1 MVCRPGGVIK
11 GCNCRGKSS
20 LSIFAASANRGI
32 LRLAEGSG
40 STREE
45 VNFDM
50 NQPPSPRSS
59 SNPSEETRTQQLS
72 LIVHDLRHC
81 LHVLR
86 MGLIL
91 LKANRTN
98 EEQFDEIHQTME
110 AEEQSAAKLLEELVL
125 FARGEK

>member
-1 MVCRPGGVIK
+1 
-11 GCNCRGKSS
+11 
-20 LSIFAASANRGI
+20 
-32 LRLAEGSG
+32 
-40 STREE
+40 
-45 VNFDM
+45 
-50 NQPPSPRSS
+50 
-59 SNPSEETRTQQLS
+59 
-72 LIVHDLRHC
+72 
-81 LHVLR
+81 